1 MVSQKLTL
9 KVLEA
14 YTRDV
19 GRGVA
24 RIDYDSMDTL
34 SASTGDVIEI
44 KGKRRTVAKCLP
56 LYPSDEGKGIIR
68 IDGLGRNNS
77 GIAIGDTVSVRK
89 IKAVPA
95 EKIVVAPL
103 EAIPPIDERYLADAL
118 ESVPLIKGDN
128 VMVPYFGGRL
138 TFQVIGITAAADAV
152 LVTQKTVFHIAEKGE
167 TLRGVPQ
174 VTYEDIGGLTDE
186 IKKVREMIELPLRHP
201 EIFEKLG
208 IEAPKGVLLYGPPG
222 TGKTL
227 LAKAVANE
235 SNAHFI
241 SISGPEIM
249 SKFYGESEA
258 RLREIFKEAREKAPS
273 IIFVDEIDSIAPKR
287 EEVSGEVER
296 RVVSQML
303 SLMDGLE
310 ARGKVIVISATNRPN
325 AIDPAL
331 RRPGR
336 FDREIE
342 IRVPDKKGR
351 KDILSIHTRN
361 MPLLLNES
369 SAAVDLDRVASVSH
383 GYVGADLEYL
393 CKEAAMKCLRRLLP
407 ELNLEEEKIPPETL
421 DKLIVNDQDF
431 VLALREVTASGM
443 REVFIENPDVKWSE
457 VGGLKDVK
465 RELKEA
471 VELPFK
477 NPGLYEGLGYRMP
490 KGILLHGP
498 SGTGKTLLAK
508 AVATESEVNFI
519 SVRGPELLSKWVGES
534 ERGIREIFRRARQQS
549 PCIIFFDEIDSIAPI
564 RGAGDDTKV
573 TERVVSQ
580 LLTELD
586 GMENLQGVAVLAATN
601 RVDIIDPAM
610 LRPGRFDKIIQV
622 PLPDRGGRRDILD
635 INTTKLT
642 TGDDVDLDK
651 LSEVTEGMS
660 GADTASVV
668 NAAISLVIH
677 GEQSEDTDL
686 RKRLLDIKDD
696 EAVKAR
702 LLDMLNDD
710 VVQKWLIK
718 LSDDHELPD
727 DDKLDGNMM
736 RRAVL
741 VYLSNDEEIQT
752 RLSNDSEIQKR
763 LLTISGDERMRRRLL
778 KLLHDVIVD
787 DDEISERLLALN
799 YDTIQQNMLDDE
811 KLRRMLVTRLD
822 GVVER
827 SSLSNNPEVR
837 AELLPKLL
845 DNTDA
850 VKKLSE
856 DAEAQS
862 RLRTLV
868 GNDGVRKN
876 LLSDRIIRERILRLL
891 DDALISRLLADI
903 LSGRIILDRILKLM
917 SEDEIERSLF
927 RILVE
932 ATIQDRLPVL
942 IGPEI
947 RSRFEDD
954 PDMRAKLV
962 TLYNDKDARK
972 RLQQRSS
979 GVATEM
985 ELSDNSEGKKPLDDE
1000 VKGTILED
1008 LLHDMARKILDFDDS
1023 DSLLEDMFDD
1033 ADARKSLWHL
1043 LDDIAERKCLLEKRE
1058 IRRML
1063 VDSAKIREMLLKHGE
1078 VAKRLKGALIT
1089 MNHFEGAVRKIR
1101 EQKDLKMHEQLVASY
1116 YR

>member
-1 MVSQKLTL
+1 MSQNSLSL

-34 SASTGDVIEI
+34 NASTGDVIEI

-77 GIAIGDTVSVRK
+77 GIAIGDTIAVRK
-89 IKAVPA
+89 IKAVAA
-95 EKIVVAPL
+95 EKVVVAPL

-138 TFQVIGITAAADAV
+138 TFQVIGVTPVADAV

-258 RLREIFKEAREKAPS
+258 RLREIFKEAREKSPS

-287 EEVSGEVER
+287 EEVTGEVER

-342 IRVPDKKGR
+342 IKVPDKKGR
-351 KDILSIHTRN
+351 KDILAIHSRN
-361 MPLLLNES
+361 MPLADDVNVEKI
-369 SAAVDLDRVASVSH
+369 ASVSH

-421 DKLIVNDQDF
+421 DKLIVIGEDF
-431 VLALREVTASGM
+431 QKALVEVTPSGM
-443 REVFIENPDVKWSE
+443 REVFIENPDIKWNE
-457 VGGLKDVK
+457 IGGLTDVK
-465 RELKEA
+465 RELQEA
-471 VELPFK
+471 VEWPMK
-477 NPGLYEGLGYRMP
+477 YPVLYDKLGHKMP
-490 KGILLHGP
+490 RGILLHGP

-508 AVATESEVNFI
+508 AVATESEANFV

-534 ERGIREIFRRARQQS
+534 ERGIREIFRRARQAS
-549 PCIIFFDEIDSIAPI
+549 PCVIFFDEIDSIAPI
-564 RGAGDDTKV
+564 RGAGGETAV

-586 GMENLQGVAVLAATN
+586 GMENMHGVVVLAATN
-601 RVDIIDPAM
+601 RADMIDTAL
-610 LRPGRFDKIIQV
+610 LRPGRFDKIIQI
-622 PLPDRGGRRDILD
+622 PLPDKESRKSILQ
-635 INTTKLT
+635 INAKEIPAVTDPKSP
-642 TGDDVDLDK
+642 DYVDVEK
-651 LSEVTEGMS
+651 LSELTDGLS
-660 GADTASVV
+660 GADV
-668 NAAISLVIH
+668 AAISNTAVSLVIH
-677 GEQSEDTDL
+677 EFLDTHPEVKEAEKASEGAKVTM
-686 RKRLLDIKDD
+686 KHFE
-696 EAVKAR
+696 EAVKK
-702 LLDMLNDD
+702 
-710 VVQKWLIK
+710 V
-718 LSDDHELPD
+718 
-727 DDKLDGNMM
+727 
-736 RRAVL
+736 
-741 VYLSNDEEIQT
+741 
-752 RLSNDSEIQKR
+752 
-763 LLTISGDERMRRRLL
+763 
-778 KLLHDVIVD
+778 
-787 DDEISERLLALN
+787 
-799 YDTIQQNMLDDE
+799 
-811 KLRRMLVTRLD
+811 
-822 GVVER
+822 
-827 SSLSNNPEVR
+827 
-837 AELLPKLL
+837 
-845 DNTDA
+845 
-850 VKKLSE
+850 
-856 DAEAQS
+856 
-862 RLRTLV
+862 
-868 GNDGVRKN
+868 
-876 LLSDRIIRERILRLL
+876 
-891 DDALISRLLADI
+891 
-903 LSGRIILDRILKLM
+903 
-917 SEDEIERSLF
+917 
-927 RILVE
+927 
-932 ATIQDRLPVL
+932 
-942 IGPEI
+942 
-947 RSRFEDD
+947 
-954 PDMRAKLV
+954 
-962 TLYNDKDARK
+962 
-972 RLQQRSS
+972 
-979 GVATEM
+979 
-985 ELSDNSEGKKPLDDE
+985 
-1000 VKGTILED
+1000 
-1008 LLHDMARKILDFDDS
+1008 
-1023 DSLLEDMFDD
+1023 
-1033 ADARKSLWHL
+1033 
-1043 LDDIAERKCLLEKRE
+1043 
-1058 IRRML
+1058 
-1063 VDSAKIREMLLKHGE
+1063 
-1078 VAKRLKGALIT
+1078 
-1089 MNHFEGAVRKIR
+1089 R
-1101 EQKDLKMHEQLVASY
+1101 EQKDLKIGQKVVASY

>member
-1 MVSQKLTL
+1 MSQNALSL

-34 SASTGDVIEI
+34 NASTGDVIEI

-77 GIAIGDTVSVRK
+77 GIAIGDTISVRK
-89 IKAVPA
+89 IKAVAA
-95 EKIVVAPL
+95 EKVVVAPL

-138 TFQVIGITAAADAV
+138 TFQVIGVNPAADAV

-174 VTYEDIGGLTDE
+174 VTYEDIGGISNE

-287 EEVSGEVER
+287 EEVTGEVER

-342 IRVPDKKGR
+342 IKVPDKKGR
-351 KDILSIHTRN
+351 KDILAIHSRN
-361 MPLLLNES
+361 MPLGEDVN
-369 SAAVDLDRVASVSH
+369 LDKISSVSH

-407 ELNLEEEKIPPETL
+407 VLNLEEEKLPPETL
-421 DKLIVNDQDF
+421 DKLIVNHDDF
-431 VLALREVTASGM
+431 QKALIEVTPSGM
-443 REVFIENPDVKWSE
+443 REVFIENPDVKWE
-457 VGGLKDVK
+457 DVGGLEDVK
-465 RELKEA
+465 RELQEA
-471 VELPFK
+471 VEWPMK
-477 NPGLYEGLGYRMP
+477 YPGLYDKLGHRMP
-490 KGILLHGP
+490 RGILLHGP

-508 AVATESEVNFI
+508 AVATQSEANFV

-534 ERGIREIFRRARQQS
+534 ERGIREIFKRARQS
-549 PCIIFFDEIDSIAPI
+549 APCVVFFDEIDSIAPI
-564 RGAGDDTKV
+564 RGAGGETAV

-586 GMENLQGVAVLAATN
+586 GMENMHGVIVLAATN
-601 RVDIIDPAM
+601 RADMIDPAL
-610 LRPGRFDKIIQV
+610 LRPGRFDKIIQI
-622 PLPDRGGRRDILD
+622 PLPDKESRKSILV
-635 INTTKLT
+635 INAEKIPTISEKS
-642 TGDDVDLDK
+642 DPNHIDFDK
-651 LSEVTEGMS
+651 LADITDGLS
-660 GADTASVV
+660 GADTASIANTAV
-668 NAAISLVIH
+668 SLVIH
-677 GEQSEDTDL
+677 EF
-686 RKRLLDIKDD
+686 LDSHPDVKDIEKTSID
-696 EAVKAR
+696 AKVTMKHFEEAVKK
-702 LLDMLNDD
+702 
-710 VVQKWLIK
+710 V
-718 LSDDHELPD
+718 
-727 DDKLDGNMM
+727 
-736 RRAVL
+736 
-741 VYLSNDEEIQT
+741 
-752 RLSNDSEIQKR
+752 
-763 LLTISGDERMRRRLL
+763 
-778 KLLHDVIVD
+778 
-787 DDEISERLLALN
+787 
-799 YDTIQQNMLDDE
+799 
-811 KLRRMLVTRLD
+811 
-822 GVVER
+822 
-827 SSLSNNPEVR
+827 
-837 AELLPKLL
+837 
-845 DNTDA
+845 
-850 VKKLSE
+850 
-856 DAEAQS
+856 
-862 RLRTLV
+862 
-868 GNDGVRKN
+868 
-876 LLSDRIIRERILRLL
+876 
-891 DDALISRLLADI
+891 
-903 LSGRIILDRILKLM
+903 
-917 SEDEIERSLF
+917 
-927 RILVE
+927 
-932 ATIQDRLPVL
+932 
-942 IGPEI
+942 
-947 RSRFEDD
+947 
-954 PDMRAKLV
+954 
-962 TLYNDKDARK
+962 
-972 RLQQRSS
+972 
-979 GVATEM
+979 
-985 ELSDNSEGKKPLDDE
+985 
-1000 VKGTILED
+1000 
-1008 LLHDMARKILDFDDS
+1008 
-1023 DSLLEDMFDD
+1023 
-1033 ADARKSLWHL
+1033 
-1043 LDDIAERKCLLEKRE
+1043 
-1058 IRRML
+1058 
-1063 VDSAKIREMLLKHGE
+1063 
-1078 VAKRLKGALIT
+1078 
-1089 MNHFEGAVRKIR
+1089 R
-1101 EQKDLKMHEQLVASY
+1101 EQKDLKMGEKLVASY

>member
-1 MVSQKLTL
+1 MSQNALSL

-34 SASTGDVIEI
+34 NASTGDVIEI

-77 GIAIGDTVSVRK
+77 GIAIGDTISVRK
-89 IKAVPA
+89 IKAIAA
-95 EKIVVAPL
+95 EKVIVAPL

-138 TFQVIGITAAADAV
+138 TFQVIGVTPAADAV

-287 EEVSGEVER
+287 EEVTGEVER

-342 IRVPDKKGR
+342 IKVPDKKGR
-351 KDILSIHTRN
+351 KDILAIHSRN
-361 MPLLLNES
+361 MPLSDDVNIDKIS
-369 SAAVDLDRVASVSH
+369 SVSH

-407 ELNLEEEKIPPETL
+407 ILNLEEEKIPPETL
-421 DKLIVNDQDF
+421 DKLIVNHEDF
-431 VLALREVTASGM
+431 QKALIEVTPSGM
-443 REVFIENPDVKWSE
+443 REVFIENPDVKWEE
-457 VGGLKDVK
+457 VGGLEDVK
-465 RELKEA
+465 RELQEA
-471 VELPFK
+471 VEWPMK
-477 NPGLYEGLGYRMP
+477 YPGLYDKLGHSMP
-490 KGILLHGP
+490 RGILLHGP

-508 AVATESEVNFI
+508 AVATQSEANFV

-534 ERGIREIFRRARQQS
+534 ERGIREIFKRARQSS
-549 PCIIFFDEIDSIAPI
+549 PCVVFFDEIDSIAPI
-564 RGAGDDTKV
+564 RGAGGETAV

-586 GMENLQGVAVLAATN
+586 GMENMHGVVVLAATN
-601 RVDIIDPAM
+601 RADMIDPAL
-610 LRPGRFDKIIQV
+610 LRPGRFDKIIQI
-622 PLPDRGGRRDILD
+622 PLPDKESRKSILK
-635 INTTKLT
+635 INAEKIPTVE
-642 TGDDVDLDK
+642 DENDSQRVDFDK
-651 LSEVTEGMS
+651 LGELTDGLS
-660 GADTASVV
+660 GADTASIANTAV
-668 NAAISLVIH
+668 SLVIH
-677 GEQSEDTDL
+677 EFLDSHPDVKDVEQKSIEAKVTM
-686 RKRLLDIKDD
+686 KHFE
-696 EAVKAR
+696 EAVKK
-702 LLDMLNDD
+702 
-710 VVQKWLIK
+710 V
-718 LSDDHELPD
+718 
-727 DDKLDGNMM
+727 
-736 RRAVL
+736 
-741 VYLSNDEEIQT
+741 
-752 RLSNDSEIQKR
+752 
-763 LLTISGDERMRRRLL
+763 
-778 KLLHDVIVD
+778 
-787 DDEISERLLALN
+787 
-799 YDTIQQNMLDDE
+799 
-811 KLRRMLVTRLD
+811 
-822 GVVER
+822 
-827 SSLSNNPEVR
+827 
-837 AELLPKLL
+837 
-845 DNTDA
+845 
-850 VKKLSE
+850 
-856 DAEAQS
+856 
-862 RLRTLV
+862 
-868 GNDGVRKN
+868 
-876 LLSDRIIRERILRLL
+876 
-891 DDALISRLLADI
+891 
-903 LSGRIILDRILKLM
+903 
-917 SEDEIERSLF
+917 
-927 RILVE
+927 
-932 ATIQDRLPVL
+932 
-942 IGPEI
+942 
-947 RSRFEDD
+947 
-954 PDMRAKLV
+954 
-962 TLYNDKDARK
+962 
-972 RLQQRSS
+972 
-979 GVATEM
+979 
-985 ELSDNSEGKKPLDDE
+985 
-1000 VKGTILED
+1000 
-1008 LLHDMARKILDFDDS
+1008 
-1023 DSLLEDMFDD
+1023 
-1033 ADARKSLWHL
+1033 
-1043 LDDIAERKCLLEKRE
+1043 
-1058 IRRML
+1058 
-1063 VDSAKIREMLLKHGE
+1063 
-1078 VAKRLKGALIT
+1078 
-1089 MNHFEGAVRKIR
+1089 R
-1101 EQKDLKMHEQLVASY
+1101 EQKDLKMGEKLVASY